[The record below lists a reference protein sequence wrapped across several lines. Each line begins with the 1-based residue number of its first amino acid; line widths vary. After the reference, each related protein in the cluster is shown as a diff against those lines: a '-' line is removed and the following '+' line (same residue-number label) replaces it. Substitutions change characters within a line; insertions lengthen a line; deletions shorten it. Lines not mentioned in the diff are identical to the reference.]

1 MLAKENRIT
10 SKKEFDSFFGRDFRK
25 SGGFS
30 ASSKA
35 MVVKAIVTDDKDCRV
50 GFIINTKIDKKAVSF
65 HEHSGADKLNWAID
79 ELKGGKN
86 IVFLTD
92 AGTPNLSDPGGKLVE
107 AANGVQIKISPI
119 PGPSALTALISVAPF
134 SCQEFVFKGYFPKK
148 KGREK
153 MIKTIQGLDMPIF
166 FFESPY
172 RIQKTIK
179 FLRERLPDY
188 KILIGR
194 ELTKRFEQII
204 YCHLTDGKTLEKIVL
219 KGEFVFA
226 LVKIRN

>member
-1 MLAKENRIT
+1 
-10 SKKEFDSFFGRDFRK
+10 
-25 SGGFS
+25 
-30 ASSKA
+30 
-35 MVVKAIVTDDKDCRV
+35 
-50 GFIINTKIDKKAVSF
+50 
-65 HEHSGADKLNWAID
+65 
-79 ELKGGKN
+79 
-86 IVFLTD
+86 
-92 AGTPNLSDPGGKLVE
+92 
-107 AANGVQIKISPI
+107 
-119 PGPSALTALISVAPF
+119 
-134 SCQEFVFKGYFPKK
+134 
-148 KGREK
+148 